1 VKPLR
6 LALQAF
12 GPFWNRVEVDF
23 RPAQAQGLFLIHG
36 PVGSGKTTLLDGI
49 CYALYGLSSGGERS
63 PEQLRSD
70 LAPDSTP
77 TKVEF
82 DFQADGS
89 GWTVERGASGVSLR
103 PLASSE
109 ATVLGEAAVNERIH
123 RIIGLDAFQFCRSV
137 LLPQGQFRQ
146 FLLAPAGEREQILAA
161 LFHTHSPRLYQEALA
176 SALNG
181 AEEELRSAWQRRE
194 AHGGVHEKL
203 RIQEETLQTLTRQLE
218 RWKEQSAR
226 LHEDRERAAIVGE
239 RSRERQRLHKDLAQ
253 LREREADLNEL
264 RNQVKRLQG
273 ALKVAPQVEQ
283 WQQAQKDEIS
293 AQDNFREAEQ
303 ELKERMEGLT
313 PPEDTVGQLEVV
325 QAERQQIQERLRD
338 LERFEAENK
347 RLAQAEERLRRCHE
361 TWNLMEEE
369 GQVMTRELEVA
380 EKRLE
385 EVVRFGQEE
394 DDLRRQLAVR
404 QKQLETLRDN
414 HKVARQQDDLQQG
427 IERAHQTLI
436 TIGERR
442 NRTLTQID
450 LLERDLHERQRQL
463 ELHWS
468 HTLAAQLK
476 PGSPCPV
483 CGALEHPAPA
493 ETTGSPAQLS
503 LEQLRKQVDL
513 AWKQADKIDQEEH
526 EQQIILVRLEE
537 RLEAAKERAR
547 TAPEVALGS
556 AAELQEITASL
567 RELERDLQRLQAYRE
582 NQDRDQKRARKLKRK
597 LEGWQEARQQ
607 AQQALTQA
615 EAIVSERRALVP
627 DELRAEGDVTAER
640 ERLQKSLEPVL
651 RSIEH
656 NRMQIGQDTHLYAS
670 FAGAAEAARKS
681 IALSQERTR
690 LAWELVQARLE
701 LNGFETLEEW
711 RAVYDLAQHDLEPM
725 QQEISS
731 HELQLELLEN
741 ESERA
746 DSLYHES
753 LEDWRELEM
762 DPDRLEQQLQTG
774 YAEVAQAQ
782 EAVRQL
788 QRQLQDYERSLQ
800 EIQSLEPRLAQLR
813 RLARAAAGDNNL
825 GVTFQQWVLAQQ
837 MESVLQ
843 AANLRLS
850 QMTRGRFTLE
860 ASQNALELLVLD
872 HLSGHTRGISTL
884 SGGESFL
891 ASLSLALGLSD
902 SFLSAGNNAV
912 LETLFI
918 DEGFG
923 YLDEEGLDQ
932 AFWALEPIRKD
943 GRIIGVVSHLAEV
956 RQRIETRLE
965 IRPSPS
971 GNQLVWNRS

>member
-1 VKPLR
+1 
-6 LALQAF
+6 
-12 GPFWNRVEVDF
+12 VEVDF
-23 RPAQAQGLFLIHG
+23 QPAQAQGLFLIHG

-77 TKVEF
+77 TRVEF

-89 GWTVERGASGVSLR
+89 SWTVERGTSPASLR
-103 PLASSE
+103 PLNASQ
-109 ATVLGEAAVNERIH
+109 ATVVGDLAVNERIH

-161 LFHTHSPRLYQEALA
+161 LFHTHSPRLYQEAL
-176 SALNG
+176 SGALSG

-203 RIQEETLQTLTRQLE
+203 RLQEDSLQTLTRQLE

-239 RSRERQRLHKDLAQ
+239 RSRERQRLQKDLGHF
-253 LREREADLNEL
+253 REREADLNVL
-264 RNQVKRLQG
+264 REQVKRLQG

-283 WQQAQKDEIS
+283 WQQAQKDEIL
-293 AQDNFREAEQ
+293 AQENFREAEQ

-313 PPEDTVGQLEVV
+313 PPEETAGQLEAV
-325 QAERQQIQERLRD
+325 QAERQRIQERLRD

-347 RLAQAEERLRRCHE
+347 RLTQAEERLKRCHE

-404 QKQLETLRDN
+404 QKQLETMRDN
-414 HKVARQQDDLQQG
+414 HKVVRQQEDLQQG

-436 TIGERR
+436 KIGERR
-442 NRTLTQID
+442 NRILTQID

-468 HTLAAQLK
+468 HALAAQLK

-483 CGALEHPAPA
+483 CGAQDHPAPA
-493 ETTGSPAQLS
+493 GTGGSPAQLS

-513 AWKQADKIDQEEH
+513 AWKQAEKIDQEEQ
-526 EQQIILVRLEE
+526 EQQITLVRLEE
-537 RLEAAKERAR
+537 RLEATNDKAR
-547 TAPEVALGS
+547 VAPELLGS

-567 RELERDLQRLQAYRE
+567 RELERELQRLQAYRE
-582 NQDRDQKRARKLKRK
+582 SQDRDQKRARKLKRK

-607 AQQALTQA
+607 AQQALNQA
-615 EAIVSERRALVP
+615 EAIVGERRSLVP
-627 DELRAEGDVTAER
+627 DELRAEGDLTVER

-670 FAGAAEAARKS
+670 FEAAAGAARKS
-681 IALSQERTR
+681 IGLSQERTR

-701 LNGFETLEEW
+701 LNGFADLEEW
-711 RAVYDLAQHDLEPM
+711 RPIHQLAQQDLEPM

-731 HELQLELLEN
+731 HQVQLERLED

-746 DSLYHES
+746 DALYHES

-762 DPDRLEQQLQTG
+762 DPDRLDQQLQTG

-782 EAVRQL
+782 EEVRQL

-800 EIQSLEPRLAQLR
+800 EIQNLEPRLAQLR

-850 QMTRGRFTLE
+850 QMTGGRFTLE

-923 YLDEEGLDQ
+923 YLDEEALDQ

-971 GNQLVWNRS
+971 GNQLVWNRT

>member
-1 VKPLR
+1 MKPLR

-12 GPFWNRVEVDF
+12 GPFWNRIEVDF

-49 CYALYGLSSGGERS
+49 CYALYGVSSGGERS
-63 PEQLRSD
+63 PEQLRND
-70 LAPDSTP
+70 LAPESTD
-77 TKVEF
+77 TLVEF
-82 DFQADGS
+82 DFQADGATWS
-89 GWTVERGASGVSLR
+89 VERGTQEARLLQGGQTLVSG
-103 PLASSE
+103 AE
-109 ATVLGEAAVNERIH
+109 QVNQRIQ
-123 RIIGLDAFQFCRSV
+123 RLIGLDAFQFCRSV

-146 FLLAPAGEREQILAA
+146 FLLAQAGEREQILAA
-161 LFHTHSPRLYQEALA
+161 LFHTHSPRLYQESLAQAL
-176 SALNG
+176 SQ
-181 AEEELRSAWQRRE
+181 AEEELSSAWRRRE
-194 AHGGVHEKL
+194 SLSGVH
-203 RIQEETLQTLTRQLE
+203 QQTRLKEDQVQSLTRQLE

-226 LHEDRERAAIVGE
+226 MQEDRERAAVVSE

-253 LREREADLNEL
+253 LRERDDDLREL
-264 RNQVKRLQG
+264 RAQAKRFQG

-283 WQQAQKDEIS
+283 WEQAKKDELSAQENYRQAQ
-293 AQDNFREAEQ
+293 Q
-303 ELKERMEGLT
+303 ELQERMQGLT
-313 PPEDTVGQLEVV
+313 PPADTADQLEAGQLER
-325 QAERQQIQERLRD
+325 EKIQQRLHD
-338 LERFEAENK
+338 LARFEAENR
-347 RLAQAEERLRRCHE
+347 RLAQAEERLQRCRE
-361 TWNLMEEE
+361 TWNQMEEE

-380 EKRLE
+380 ERRLE

-394 DDLRRQLAVR
+394 EELKRQLVLR
-404 QKQLETLRDN
+404 QKQLEMLRDN
-414 HKVARQQDDLQQG
+414 HKLLRQQEELQAG
-427 IERAHQTLI
+427 IERSHQTLI
-436 TIGERR
+436 KIGERR

-468 HTLAAQLK
+468 HALAAQLK
-476 PGSPCPV
+476 PGKPCPV
-483 CGALEHPAPA
+483 CGADEHPAPA
-493 ETTGSPAQLS
+493 SPGGSPAQLS

-513 AWKQADKIDQEEH
+513 AWKQAEKIEQEEQ
-526 EQQIILVRLEE
+526 EQQITLVRLEE
-537 RLEAAKERAR
+537 RLEAAVSRAR
-547 TAPEVALGS
+547 DLPES
-556 AAELQEITASL
+556 NAAELQEITASL

-582 NQDRDQKRARKLKRK
+582 HQDRDQRRVRKLKRR
-597 LEGWQEARQQ
+597 LGDWHEARLQ
-607 AQQALTQA
+607 AQQALAQA
-615 EAIVSERRALVP
+615 EAIVQERRSLVP
-627 DELRAEGDVTAER
+627 EEFAVEGSLEAER
-640 ERLQKSLEPVL
+640 ERLQKSLEPIL
-651 RSIEH
+651 RSIEQS
-656 NRMQIGQDTHLYAS
+656 RLQIGADTHLYAS
-670 FAGAAEAARKS
+670 FTAAAEAAKKS
-681 IALSQERTR
+681 IELSKERTR
-690 LAWELVQARLE
+690 LSWELVQARLE
-701 LNGFETLEEW
+701 LHGFADLDEWRPIFLLAEHDLETTLEEI
-711 RAVYDLAQHDLEPM
+711 ASHQLSLER
-725 QQEISS
+725 
-731 HELQLELLEN
+731 LEA

-753 LEDWRELEM
+753 LEDWRELEI
-762 DPDRLEQQLQTG
+762 DPESLEQQLQEG
-774 YAEVAQAQ
+774 YASVAQAQ
-782 EAVRQL
+782 EELRQM

-800 EIQSLEPRLAQLR
+800 EIQNLEPRLALLR
-813 RLARAAAGDNNL
+813 RLARAAGGDNAL

-860 ASQNALELLVLD
+860 ASKNALELLVLD
-872 HLSGHTRGISTL
+872 HLSGHTRGVATL

-891 ASLSLALGLSD
+891 ASLALALGLSD

-971 GNQLVWNRS
+971 GNTVSWR

>member
-1 VKPLR
+1 MKPLR

-63 PEQLRSD
+63 PEQLRND

-77 TKVEF
+77 TRVEF

-89 GWTVERGASGVSLR
+89 SWTVERGTLPASLR
-103 PLASSE
+103 PLKASE
-109 ATVLGEAAVNERIH
+109 ATVVGDQAVTERIH
-123 RIIGLDAFQFCRSV
+123 RILGLNAFQFCRSV

-176 SALNG
+176 GALHA
-181 AEEELRSAWQRRE
+181 AEEELRTAWQRRE

-203 RIQEETLQTLTRQLE
+203 RLQEESLQTLTRQLE

-239 RSRERQRLHKDLAQ
+239 RSRERQRLLKDLSH
-253 LREREADLNEL
+253 LREREEDLNVL
-264 RNQVKRLQG
+264 RQQVKRLLG

-283 WQQAQKDEIS
+283 WQKAQQDEIL
-293 AQDNFREAEQ
+293 AQENFRQAEQ
-303 ELKERMEGLT
+303 ELQERMQGLT

-347 RLAQAEERLRRCHE
+347 RLAQAEERLKRCHE

-385 EVVRFGQEE
+385 EVQRFGQEE

-414 HKVARQQDDLQQG
+414 HKIVRQQEELQQG
-427 IERAHQTLI
+427 IERAHQTLLK
-436 TIGERR
+436 IGERR
-442 NRTLTQID
+442 NRILTQID

-468 HTLAAQLK
+468 HALAAQLK

-483 CGALEHPAPA
+483 CGAQEHPAPA
-493 ETTGSPAQLS
+493 GTGGSPAQLS

-513 AWKQADKIDQEEH
+513 AWKQAEKIDQEEQ
-526 EQQIILVRLEE
+526 EQQITLVRLEE
-537 RLEAAKERAR
+537 RLEAAKDKAR
-547 TAPEVALGS
+547 VAPENLGS
-556 AAELQEITASL
+556 AAELQQITASL

-582 NQDRDQKRARKLKRK
+582 SQDRDQKRARKLKRK

-615 EAIVSERRALVP
+615 EAIVNERRASVP
-627 DELRAEGDVTAER
+627 DDLRAEEDLTAER

-651 RSIEH
+651 RSIEQS
-656 NRMQIGQDTHLYAS
+656 RMQIGQDTHLYAS
-670 FAGAAEAARKS
+670 FAAAAEAARKS
-681 IALSQERTR
+681 ISLSQERTR

-701 LNGFETLEEW
+701 LNGFENLEEW
-711 RAVYDLAQHDLEPM
+711 RAIHKLAQHDLEPM

-731 HELQLELLEN
+731 HQIQLERLES

-762 DPDRLEQQLQTG
+762 DPDRLDQQLQTG

-782 EAVRQL
+782 EEVRQL

-813 RLARAAAGDNNL
+813 RLARTAAGDNNL
-825 GVTFQQWVLAQQ
+825 GITFQQWVLAQQ

-860 ASQNALELLVLD
+860 SSQNALELLVLD

-891 ASLSLALGLSD
+891 ASLALALGLSD

-971 GNQLVWNRS
+971 GNQLVWNRT